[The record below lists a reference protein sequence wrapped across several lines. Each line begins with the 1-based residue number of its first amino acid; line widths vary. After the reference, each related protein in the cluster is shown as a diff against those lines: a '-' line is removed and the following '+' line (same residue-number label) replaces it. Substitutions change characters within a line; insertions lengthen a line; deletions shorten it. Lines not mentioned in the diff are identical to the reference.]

1 MKLGEEGKSFKFK
14 QVWETACSLTLLE
27 KHNVQGC
34 NGPENPAVIKFSYN
48 YNYQTYLSM
57 ELSVFPKKKGALTSC
72 DTNNL

>member
-1 MKLGEEGKSFKFK
+1 M
-14 QVWETACSLTLLE
+14 LTLLE

-57 ELSVFPKKKGALTSC
+57 ELSFFQKKKGSLTSC